1 MRAGGQWRPP
11 LPSAPRS
18 AATPTTTLEGERKRL
33 ELLLAQ
39 YQDTFGEAFPL
50 AAFEGVQESEVI
62 NVLYDCVYNNLP
74 YDPNRKAEYRIMDAP
89 GMKK

>member
-1 MRAGGQWRPP
+1 MLAGGQRWQP
-11 LPSAPRS
+11 LPIAPRS
-18 AATPTTTLEGERKRL
+18 AATTTLEGVRKML

-39 YQDTFGEAFPL
+39 YQDTFGETFPL

>member
-1 MRAGGQWRPP
+1 MLAGGQRWQP
-11 LPSAPRS
+11 LPIAPRY
-18 AATPTTTLEGERKRL
+18 AATTTLEGVRKML

-39 YQDTFGEAFPL
+39 YQDTFGETFPL